1 MPDSP
6 PVNIT
11 TRSGTVRVVA
21 TDGAALAV
29 VGGTMEHLA
38 DGTVHIR
45 RDHSA
50 KADVIDVTCAT
61 GTDVTIGTVSGKVE
75 LVGRLGAVRVA
86 TVSGTIRAAE
96 TAHIDVRTKSGK
108 VDIGECAG
116 ECRVMTKSASVH
128 IRRADRATVAAVSG
142 VVLMEQVRGAEVK
155 TISGKVL
162 LSLAPNGE
170 RVSVHTV
177 SGKVEVRV
185 PAATRPSTRLRTVS
199 GKIRCECPPGDD
211 LEIAV
216 VSVSGAIRVSSD

>member
-6 PVNIT
+6 PVKIT

-29 VGGTMEHLA
+29 VGGVIEHLD

-45 RDHSA
+45 RERSA
-50 KADVIDVTCAT
+50 DAIEVTCAT
-61 GTDVTIGTVSGKVE
+61 GTDITIGTVSGKVE

-86 TVSGTIRAAE
+86 TVSGTIRTAE
-96 TAHIDVRTKSGK
+96 TAGIDVRTKSGK
-108 VDIGECAG
+108 VDIGVCAG
-116 ECRVMTKSASVH
+116 DCRVMTKSASVH

-185 PAATRPSTRLRTVS
+185 PAATLPSTRLRTVS
-199 GKIRCECPPGDD
+199 GKIRCDCPTGDD

-216 VSVSGAIRVSSD
+216 ASVSGAIRVSSD